1 MCFLGSDDEQR
12 DTDTTPQTQ
21 DTAQESVADQGTPT
35 STMQEIEATHSHGT
49 ESPTVHQEEQTHL
62 VDDLSDSTSAWL
74 AINPDKGSSLFCV
87 SKKYIYSKVSSFFT
101 LDVLNDMLFRYGVL
115 DVMVEEVEN
124 ISDLTKYRS
133 E

>member
-21 DTAQESVADQGTPT
+21 DAAEENVADQGTPT
-35 STMQEIEATHSHGT
+35 STLKEIKSTHIHGT
-49 ESPTVHQEEQTHL
+49 ESPTVHQEEQTRL

-87 SKKYIYSKVSSFFT
+87 SKKVYIYILKSFF
-101 LDVLNDMLFRYGVL
+101 LVYVRCF
-115 DVMVEEVEN
+115 
-124 ISDLTKYRS
+124 K
-133 E
+133 